1 MSQVNVRLQ
10 ISGYANRVLGVVKE
24 KFGLHDKSEA
34 FDKLI
39 DLYGDEY
46 VEKEPKEKAV
56 REIIQ
61 STEAHIKKHGFKKMN
76 KKEFEELFEMN

>member
-10 ISGYANRVLGVVKE
+10 ISSYANRVLGVIKE
-24 KFGLHDKSEA
+24 KFDLHDKSEA

-46 VEKEPKEKAV
+46 VEKEPKEGVV
-56 REIIQ
+56 REIIK
-61 STEAHIKKHGFKKMN
+61 STEAHIKKYGFKKMN
-76 KKEFEELFEMN
+76 KREFEGLFEMN

>member
-10 ISGYANRVLGVVKE
+10 ASDYANRVLGVIKE
-24 KFGLHDKSEA
+24 KFGLRDKSEA
-34 FDKLI
+34 FNKLV

-46 VEKEPKEKAV
+46 VEKEPKEAVV

-61 STEAHIKKHGFKKMN
+61 STERHIKKYGFRKIS
-76 KKEFEELFEMN
+76 KKEFEGMFELN